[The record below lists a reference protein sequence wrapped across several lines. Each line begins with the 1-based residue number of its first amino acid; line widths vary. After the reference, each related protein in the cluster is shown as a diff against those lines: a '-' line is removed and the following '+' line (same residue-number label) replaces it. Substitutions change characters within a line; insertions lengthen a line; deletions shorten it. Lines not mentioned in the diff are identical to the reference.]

1 MAKILK
7 FSVKVGILG
16 GAVYYS
22 KLIGVWDDSIT
33 TNKLLSDSMKA
44 VYPYIYTVEER
55 LPVEIKN
62 LPSRDEMYTSTINCW
77 NHGVISS
84 ISFLRSI
91 PSYIVKYSKV
101 GTSYVQKQFEQE
113 RTTLQSRK
121 QDEKS

>member
-1 MAKILK
+1 MVCVLFR

-55 LPVEIKN
+55 LPVEV
-62 LPSRDEMYTSTINCW
+62 YTLVLLLLFYRISTT
-77 NHGVISS
+77 V
-84 ISFLRSI
+84 FLC
-91 PSYIVKYSKV
+91 K
-101 GTSYVQKQFEQE
+101 
-113 RTTLQSRK
+113 
-121 QDEKS
+121 